1 MRVGR
6 PAMGSG
12 LVEGLEG
19 TSREKL
25 KLRAMLETLSGDV
38 TLEEACG
45 ELALSRSHFCELRT
59 RALQAALDGL
69 IPGVP
74 GRKPKVLE
82 VEACEYARLE
92 REVAYL
98 REELEIARVRTEVAL
113 VMPHVLREPRPA
125 GKSSARAGKSSRR
138 SGTRRSSTTRGSAR

>member
-6 PAMGSG
+6 PPMKSG

-19 TSREKL
+19 SKREKAR
-25 KLRAMLETLSGDV
+25 LRAMLETLSGNA
-38 TLEEACG
+38 TLEAACE
-45 ELALSRSHFCELRT
+45 ELDLSRSQFCELRT

-74 GRKPKVLE
+74 GRKPKVRE
-82 VEACEYARLE
+82 VEARELERLE
-92 REVAYL
+92 RDVAYL
-98 REELEIARVRTEVAL
+98 REELEIARVRTELAL
-113 VMPHVLREPRPA
+113 VMPRVLREPRPA

-138 SGTRRSSTTRGSAR
+138 SGKGRSATTRGSMS